1 MPASLVE
8 PIPGWNRLQTRKEP
22 DPESPS
28 SISRKEPNSYSGAD
42 SRPESLTPLVGIDFS
57 IRGMSLYGE
66 EFVLNVDISPWILP
80 ILAVPHLKLRI

>member
-42 SRPESLTPLVGIDFS
+42 SRPESLTPLELVT
-57 IRGMSLYGE
+57 RTSLFGPATAHQ
-66 EFVLNVDISPWILP
+66 LSNIIVDLLITPEG
-80 ILAVPHLKLRI
+80 

>member
-8 PIPGWNRLQTRKEP
+8 PIPEWNRLQTRKEP

-42 SRPESLTPLVGIDFS
+42 SRPESLTPLVDALRFDWEIAV
-57 IRGMSLYGE
+57 SLLGKHR
-66 EFVLNVDISPWILP
+66 VLGNC
-80 ILAVPHLKLRI
+80 

>member
-42 SRPESLTPLVGIDFS
+42 SGPEALLPLGCLICVKIEIQRVKRNQFSNVKLTDS
-57 IRGMSLYGE
+57 
-66 EFVLNVDISPWILP
+66 
-80 ILAVPHLKLRI
+80 